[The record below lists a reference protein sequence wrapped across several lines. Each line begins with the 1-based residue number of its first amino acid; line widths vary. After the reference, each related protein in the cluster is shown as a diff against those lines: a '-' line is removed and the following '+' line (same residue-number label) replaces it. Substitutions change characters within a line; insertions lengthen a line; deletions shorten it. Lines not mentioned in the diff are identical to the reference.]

1 MLRRW
6 DNNANVISKISGKIP
21 LGHVFSDVNPII
33 GKSQYL
39 LSLEK
44 DDGGNVLS
52 SAVDVFLLYDDE
64 VTLYPNPVQNEM
76 KVWVGRNNRDKL
88 IVNIY
93 SIDEKLVKETNI
105 LKTRPYIYRLKRIK
119 CRYLH
124 NSIYCR
130 NENYFKK
137 NSH

>member
-105 LKTRPYIYRLKRIK
+105 LKTRPYIDLKG
-119 CRYLH
+119 L
-124 NSIYCR
+124 SAGIYIIQFIA
-130 NENYFKK
+130 ETKIISKK
-137 NSH
+137 IVIN